1 MTDLTRRDLLR
12 SGAIGAVGLWLPFAA
27 DARSATWHAR
37 LANERVSASAL
48 RHLRRAL
55 RGILLLPGDPGYVVS
70 SQAANARFDDI
81 KPLAV
86 AKCVDEADVV
96 TCVNWSRAHGV
107 PPVAR
112 GGAHSYAG
120 FCTTEGLIIDVANL
134 NQVIVNQHTGEAVMG
149 GAARNSNVLN
159 ATVFGDYVLPG
170 GTCLGVGIGGLTLG
184 GGIGYNTHWAGL
196 TSDHLLASRIVTAD
210 GRVREID
217 AHNHSDLFWA
227 CQGGAGGSFG
237 INTQWRFQLHRIP
250 PRDVAFY
257 RFDWRGADAAGA
269 VLGTFDKI
277 LERAPAAFNA
287 VAMAAATEIGSG
299 GPREAINVFSRG
311 QFIGPLS
318 ELRDL
323 VQPLIDAAGKPAQST
338 LKTMS
343 YWDMQG
349 VFASTEG
356 PRHGW
361 GDISR
366 YSRKPL
372 PDHVMAKVAD
382 LLANCP
388 SRNADENGSMW
399 SLGWVGGPVVGSV
412 GRRETAY
419 VHRDMLTLLRATPVW
434 KIDSSKRVVD
444 GLVGWTDDMI
454 RLIAPHTP
462 NESYQNFPNRGIED
476 WQKQYYAENFARL
489 VRVKARYDRRDLFR
503 DEQSIPVR
511 A

>member
-1 MTDLTRRDLLR
+1 
-12 SGAIGAVGLWLPFAA
+12 
-27 DARSATWHAR
+27 
-37 LANERVSASAL
+37 
-48 RHLRRAL
+48 
-55 RGILLLPGDPGYVVS
+55 
-70 SQAANARFDDI
+70 
-81 KPLAV
+81 
-86 AKCVDEADVV
+86 
-96 TCVNWSRAHGV
+96 
-107 PPVAR
+107 
-112 GGAHSYAG
+112 
-120 FCTTEGLIIDVANL
+120 
-134 NQVIVNQHTGEAVMG
+134 
-149 GAARNSNVLN
+149 
-159 ATVFGDYVLPG
+159 
-170 GTCLGVGIGGLTLG
+170 
-184 GGIGYNTHWAGL
+184 
-196 TSDHLLASRIVTAD
+196 
-210 GRVREID
+210 
-217 AHNHSDLFWA
+217 
-227 CQGGAGGSFG
+227 
-237 INTQWRFQLHRIP
+237 
-250 PRDVAFY
+250 
-257 RFDWRGADAAGA
+257 
-269 VLGTFDKI
+269 
-277 LERAPAAFNA
+277 
-287 VAMAAATEIGSG
+287 
-299 GPREAINVFSRG
+299 
-311 QFIGPLS
+311 
-318 ELRDL
+318 
-323 VQPLIDAAGKPAQST
+323 
-338 LKTMS
+338 
-343 YWDMQG
+343 MQG

-489 VRVKARYDRRDLFR
+489 VRVKARYDRHDLFR